1 MKPLSQ
7 MGLEDDDF
15 LPMQAYIKALQQKR
29 ENEQKHRDQ
38 ITLISQKESF
48 AKKIADAVVYATF
61 LSGFVACIL
70 LIIIFRFGQ

>member
-7 MGLEDDDF
+7 MSFEDKDF
-15 LPMQAYIKALQQKR
+15 LWMQAYIEALQQKR

-38 ITLISQKESF
+38 MTLINQKESQ
-48 AKKIADAVVYATF
+48 AKKIADAFVYATF

-70 LIIIFRFGQ
+70 LIIIFRFVQ